1 MAMEYF
7 DEKIVPILKRKLP
20 GSDVS
25 GRLMGSPPGMLA
37 CLLVFAFSD
46 RVSVCICSLCWPQ
59 A

>member
-25 GRLMGSPPGMLA
+25 GRLIGAAPGINSN
-37 CLLVFAFSD
+37 V
-46 RVSVCICSLCWPQ
+46 
-59 A
+59 

>member
-25 GRLMGSPPGMLA
+25 GRLMTAAPGTAL
-37 CLLVFAFSD
+37 
-46 RVSVCICSLCWPQ
+46 SVLFCSANRKLY
-59 A
+59 